1 MKISNQANICF
12 LLLGPHTHVQL
23 EDLAEGLMILSLY
36 GGFFFFFIP
45 LYSSLLKLYF
55 I

>member
-36 GGFFFFFIP
+36 GGFFFFIP